1 MGWGTAT
8 LSLPLALFTDRH
20 GIVVKG
26 SARPAT
32 LTEQRSSI
40 VREVTVGV

>member
-32 LTEQRSSI
+32 LTEHLTGQRSSI
-40 VREVTVGV
+40 VR